1 VGQRISPVGVDAV
14 LADQDL
20 RPEPRQQRRDDRVE
34 GAQPGS
40 IAAPSGQL
48 DIVHAARDGRA
59 VADQTT
65 RAAAVDPAAVSHRT
79 CLLLPAYRQRQV
91 LRAG

>member
-1 VGQRISPVGVDAV
+1 MRGHGV
-14 LADQDL
+14 
-20 RPEPRQQRRDDRVE
+20 
-34 GAQPGS
+34 
-40 IAAPSGQL
+40 
-48 DIVHAARDGRA
+48 VHAARDGRA

-65 RAAAVDPAAVSHRT
+65 RAAAVDPAAVSRRT